1 MVERREGKA
10 GRRVLLVDDEARFV
24 LQLGKL
30 LEARDFEVASATDGR
45 QALTLMET
53 RRFDAVLLDL
63 RMPGLGGMATLAR
76 IQQQKQPP
84 AVIILTG
91 HATLESGIEA
101 IRQGAFDYLIKPCGI
116 EELEAK
122 LNQACEAGQ
131 IRRNPVLW
139 PRSVAGELVLEA
151 FRRIAD
157 TDPLLEAVSIFNHR
171 LPRMGGETLY
181 IVDGNGRLTGHLS
194 KADILAKVAGAK
206 GGGITWAQLS
216 SNPQWLPALTV
227 GDVMNPDTVA
237 VKPETALDRVAATMI
252 ERGFH
257 TLPVIDENRQV
268 LGVIQLKDVLVYLE
282 GPPSRMDQNRKDEVI

>member
-1 MVERREGKA
+1 MAEGCDGKE

-30 LEARDFEVASATDGR
+30 LKARNFEVATAPDGR
-45 QALTLMET
+45 QALALMET

-63 RMPGLGGMATLAR
+63 RMPELDGMATLAR
-76 IQQQKQPP
+76 IQQQKHPP

-91 HATLESGIEA
+91 HATLESGVEA
-101 IRQGAFDYLIKPCGI
+101 IRQGAFDYLIKPCSI
-116 EELEAK
+116 EDLEAK

-131 IRRNPVLW
+131 IRRHPVLW

-181 IVDGNGRLTGHLS
+181 IVDGDGRLAGHLS
-194 KADILAKVAGAK
+194 KKDILDRTNGAQ
-206 GGGITWAQLS
+206 GNRISWADLS
-216 SNPQWLPALTV
+216 ANPQWLPELTV
-227 GDVMNPDTVA
+227 GDAMIPDTVA
-237 VKPETALDRVAATMI
+237 VQPETALDQVATIMI
-252 ERGFH
+252 AHGFH
-257 TLPVIDENRQV
+257 TLPVADENRRV
-268 LGVIQLKDVLVYLE
+268 LGVIQLKDVLVYLD
-282 GPPSRMDQNRKDEVI
+282 GPRSRMDEDTCSRG

>member
-1 MVERREGKA
+1 MAERGGRKT

-30 LEARDFEVASATDGR
+30 LEARDFEVATAPDGQ
-45 QALTLMET
+45 QALALMES

-63 RMPGLGGMATLAR
+63 RMPGLDGMATLAR

-116 EELEAK
+116 DDLEAK

-181 IVDGNGRLTGHLS
+181 IVDGNGHLSGHLS
-194 KADILAKVAGAK
+194 KTDILANVAGAK
-206 GGGITWAQLS
+206 GDGITWAELS
-216 SNPQWLPALTV
+216 ANPQWLPGLTV

-237 VKPETALDRVAATMI
+237 VQPETALDRVAATMI

-257 TLPVIDENRQV
+257 TLPVTDENRRV
-268 LGVIQLKDVLVYLE
+268 IGVIQLKDVLVYLDS
-282 GPPSRMDQNRKDEVI
+282 PRSRMDEDQKDEVI